1 MKSYVKDFAYISEK
15 HELKNRKIIV
25 MNETED
31 KIEGFDLNYL
41 KKKDRE
47 AAIKLLCG
55 KHNVHDWISSRPS
68 LKTHNIEG
76 LNPKWFKAW
85 RLFKKDNIQDDIV
98 SIDALANMFIEKG
111 FTKTSN
117 IKYVKRNIYKALQ
130 NKDVAS
136 AYGIRIFNVEEN
148 YKLLHVS
155 KDIFN

>member
-1 MKSYVKDFAYISEK
+1 MKSYLKDFAYISDK
-15 HELKNRKIIV
+15 AELKNRNVIV

-31 KIEGFDLNYL
+31 KLEGFDLNYL

-55 KHNVHDWISSRPS
+55 KHNVHEWISSRPS

-85 RLFKKDNIQDDIV
+85 RLFKKDNIQEDIF
-98 SIDALANMFIEKG
+98 SINALADKFIEKG
-111 FTKTSN
+111 LTKTQNRKS
-117 IKYVKRNIYKALQ
+117 VKRNIYRALQ
-130 NKDVAS
+130 NVDVAS
-136 AYGIRIFNVEEN
+136 VYGIRVFNVEEN